1 MLTNMKAYL
10 LEGDETVRR
19 ELTTVLSFAG
29 IGLAGGSEDADFAL
43 LGASSQGALP
53 GIPTLALDG
62 RADPNRTEVVSR
74 LPFPFSHFDL
84 NAALQHLQTARAMPG
99 CRGGV
104 RFRELVGRSPVIER
118 VREMMARVADRDV
131 TILITGESG
140 TGKEVVARALH
151 DHSLRKGGP
160 FVPVNCG
167 AIPSELLESE
177 LFGHE
182 KGAFTGAIT
191 NRIGRFELAKG
202 GTLFLDE
209 IGDLPLHMQVKLLR
223 AIQERCF
230 ERVGGSETIRADV
243 RIIAATHKNLET
255 MIEQGQ
261 FRDDLFYRLN
271 VFPIDMPPLRERV
284 GDVPLLIE
292 NLLTRLTRDG
302 RGSVRFSPSAVA
314 SLVQHEW
321 SGNIRELANL
331 IERMAIMHPGG
342 VVAFT
347 DLPRKFQH
355 GECAATLDNDA
366 ANDSRGTPP
375 LHTVNDIGHARLL
388 DPDATPLLPVNG
400 IDLRE
405 YMTRLERSLIQQA
418 LDDSN
423 SVVAHAADRLHIRRT
438 TLVEKMRKYGL
449 GRVGMEE

>member
-1 MLTNMKAYL
+1 MQTHLKAFL
-10 LEGDETVRR
+10 LERDETVRR
-19 ELTTVLSFAG
+19 ELTAVLSFAG
-29 IGLAGGSEDADFAL
+29 IELAGGSGDADFAL
-43 LGASSQGALP
+43 LGSTSQATLP
-53 GIPTLALDG
+53 GLPTVALDG
-62 RADPNRTEVVSR
+62 RADPGRTGMLSR
-74 LPFPFSHFDL
+74 LPFPFNQIDL
-84 NAALQHLQTARAMPG
+84 TAALKPLQQARATAAG
-99 CRGGV
+99 CRV
-104 RFRELVGRSPVIER
+104 APRFRELVGRSPAIER

-151 DHSLRKGGP
+151 AHSQRRAGP

-191 NRIGRFELAKG
+191 SRTGRFELAKG

-243 RIIAATHKNLET
+243 RIVAATHKNLEA

-261 FRDDLFYRLN
+261 FRDDLYYRLN

-284 GDVPLLIE
+284 GDVPLLID
-292 NLLTRLTRDG
+292 NLVGRLARDG
-302 RGSVRFSPSAVA
+302 RGSVRFSAGAVA
-314 SLVQHEW
+314 SLVQHDW
-321 SGNIRELANL
+321 CGNIRELANL
-331 IERMAIMHPGG
+331 IERMAIMHPDDE
-342 VVAFT
+342 VLLA
-347 DLPRKFQH
+347 DLPAKFQH
-355 GECAATLDNDA
+355 GAGALPAADGTLAPPISTA
-366 ANDSRGTPP
+366 AVVAPG
-375 LHTVNDIGHARLL
+375 LL

-405 YMTRLERSLIQQA
+405 YISRLERSLIQQA

-449 GRVGMEE
+449 GRPGCED

>member
-1 MLTNMKAYL
+1 MQTPLKAFL
-10 LEGDETVRR
+10 LERDETVRR
-19 ELTTVLSFAG
+19 ELTAVLSFAG
-29 IGLAGGSEDADFAL
+29 IELAGGSGDADFAL
-43 LGASSQGALP
+43 LGSTSQATLP
-53 GIPTLALDG
+53 GLPTVALDG
-62 RADPNRTEVVSR
+62 RADPGRTGMLSR
-74 LPFPFSHFDL
+74 LPFPFNQIDL
-84 NAALQHLQTARAMPG
+84 TAALRPLQQARAIAAG
-99 CRGGV
+99 CRV
-104 RFRELVGRSPVIER
+104 APSFRELVGRSPAIER

-151 DHSLRKGGP
+151 AHSQRRAGP

-191 NRIGRFELAKG
+191 SRTGRFELAKG

-243 RIIAATHKNLET
+243 RIVAATHKNLEA

-261 FRDDLFYRLN
+261 FRDDLYYRLN

-284 GDVPLLIE
+284 GDVPLLID
-292 NLLTRLTRDG
+292 NLVGRLARDG
-302 RGSVRFSPSAVA
+302 RGSVRFSAGAVA
-314 SLVQHEW
+314 SLVQHDW
-321 SGNIRELANL
+321 CGNIRELANL
-331 IERMAIMHPGG
+331 IERMAIMHPDDE
-342 VVAFT
+342 VLLA
-347 DLPRKFQH
+347 DLPAKFQH
-355 GECAATLDNDA
+355 GAGALPAADGTLVPPISTA
-366 ANDSRGTPP
+366 AVVAPG
-375 LHTVNDIGHARLL
+375 LL

-405 YMTRLERSLIQQA
+405 YISRLERSLIQQA

-449 GRVGMEE
+449 GRPGCED